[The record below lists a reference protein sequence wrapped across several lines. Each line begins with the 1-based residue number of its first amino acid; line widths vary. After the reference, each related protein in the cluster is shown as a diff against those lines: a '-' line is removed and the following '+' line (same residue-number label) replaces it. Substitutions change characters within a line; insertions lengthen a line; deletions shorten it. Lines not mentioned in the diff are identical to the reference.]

1 MSDQAKTIYSF
12 LYGNTR
18 QMSNWLVA
26 FINLTFKWL
35 SDHSIIVFEDQ
46 SRYKKSPYSEL
57 FWSVF
62 FPDFPTFGLNTERYE
77 VSLRIQSECGKIRG
91 KFGPE

>member
-1 MSDQAKTIYSF
+1 MSDQAKTTYSF
-12 LYGNTR
+12 LYENTR

-26 FINLTFKWL
+26 FINLTFKCL

-46 SRYKKSPYSEL
+46 SRCKKSRYSEL

-62 FPDFPTFGLNTERYE
+62 FPDFPTFGLNTERCG
-77 VSLRIQSECGKIRG
+77 VSLRIQSGCGKIRE
-91 KFGPE
+91 KLGPE